1 MSGTAR
7 PKGLHEQHRYNG
19 LCQETGENELVE
31 AFMRVADTAEVVAHL
46 EFLVIR
52 AGEEIREATSREVAP
67 DFGLGW
73 YSRRTT
79 DSSDIGTCEIM
90 RSGERLLL
98 LPVYGFQGGIKS
110 HTYRMRGN

>member
-1 MSGTAR
+1 
-7 PKGLHEQHRYNG
+7 
-19 LCQETGENELVE
+19 
-31 AFMRVADTAEVVAHL
+31 MRVADTAEVVAHL

-98 LPVYGFQGGIKS
+98 LPVYALQGGIQS